1 MWDTLNENVFS
12 TWVAG
17 GPLMLAL
24 AVLAFVIYGSI
35 LQVFFYVS
43 RLQALR
49 ADEDRWG
56 HLVEKPDEADGLI
69 GDIIN
74 FTQKDL
80 SSRRDLHHRF
90 VLLHRRIVQPL
101 NRQIRFGTTIT
112 GAAPLL
118 GLLGTVAG
126 MLATFLGLSV
136 SYGGNSLDL
145 VASGISEALITTQTG
160 LVLALPAM
168 FLLNLARSQRRK
180 LEHFLTQLEAR
191 TLKVQERRGLTD

>member
-1 MWDTLNENVFS
+1 MWESLNENVFS

-17 GPLMLAL
+17 GPLMVAL

-35 LQVFFYVS
+35 LQVLFYLS
-43 RLQALR
+43 RLKALR
-49 ADEDRWG
+49 VDEDRWG
-56 HLVEKPDEADGLI
+56 HLVEKPDDADGLI
-69 GDIIN
+69 GEIIN

-80 SSRRDLHHRF
+80 TSRQDLHFRF
-90 VLLHRRIVQPL
+90 DLLRRRIVQPL

-126 MLATFLGLSV
+126 MLATFLSLSV

-168 FLLNLARSQRRK
+168 FFLNLARSQRRK

-191 TLKVQERRGLTD
+191 TLQVHDRRGLTD

>member
-1 MWDTLNENVFS
+1 MWEALNENVFG
-12 TWVAG
+12 TWLAG
-17 GPLMLAL
+17 GPLMVAL

-35 LQVFFYVS
+35 VQALFYLS
-43 RLQALR
+43 RLKALR
-49 ADEDRWG
+49 VDEDRWG
-56 HLVEKPDEADGLI
+56 HLVEKPSDAHGLI
-69 GDIIN
+69 GEVIK

-80 SSRRDLHHRF
+80 VSRQDLHFRF
-90 VLLHRRIVQPL
+90 DLLHRRIVQPL

-112 GAAPLL
+112 AAAPLL
-118 GLLGTVAG
+118 GLLGTVTG

-191 TLKVQERRGLTD
+191 TLQVLDRRGLTE